1 MKLTFDFSDLS
12 RITFYGD
19 EVSGFRSEDSE
30 VKAIII
36 GEQLAQHKD
45 GKLLIPSGS
54 KLFFNFK
61 PSILI
66 ESDFRITMTLSVP
79 EKEFILCQ
87 GQDIS
92 IYLSKQGFR
101 IESISNKQSLE
112 IDFSGELNSKMNTVS
127 LIREGGL
134 VWAEI
139 KDVEGVSVPD
149 PFSDIFE
156 ITSFLGD
163 EIVSEDILL
172 TSMELTDELDT
183 ITMVEPEIDEITE
196 IPTEEPE
203 IDEITEIPT
212 EEPEEEI
219 TEIPT
224 EEPEIDEITE
234 IPTEEPEEE
243 IEDQPEEVDE
253 PEEEIEDQPEEVDEP
268 TENNNMKDL
277 TKIETLIV
285 SGYAGLLEAAKGTKV
300 SKYYKTVEELQ
311 EAAAENKTFL
321 VKIIYYVLLEQ
332 PEWKGVSH
340 EAVKVRAYELF
351 ELFGKGIDTT
361 EGRKYGFMDGV
372 IYKSFKYGNI
382 SDEDL
387 TDELIVELLV
397 DEYEGVRDLIVK
409 K

>member
-30 VKAIII
+30 VKAIIT

-61 PSILI
+61 PALLI
-66 ESDFRITMTLSVP
+66 ESDFRISITLPVP

-101 IESISNKQSLE
+101 IVSISNKQSLE
-112 IDFSGELNSKMNTVS
+112 IDFSRELNSKVNTVS

-139 KDVEGVSVPD
+139 KDVGGVSIPD

-163 EIVSEDILL
+163 EIVSEDVILI
-172 TSMELTDELDT
+172 SMELTDELDT
-183 ITMVEPEIDEITE
+183 ITMVEPEVDDITE
-196 IPTEEPE
+196 VPTEDPE
-203 IDEITEIPT
+203 VDDITEVPT
-212 EEPEEEI
+212 EDPEVDDI
-219 TEIPT
+219 TEVPT
-224 EEPEIDEITE
+224 EDP
-234 IPTEEPEEE
+234 
-243 IEDQPEEVDE
+243 EVDE
-253 PEEEIEDQPEEVDEP
+253 TNEIN
-268 TENNNMKDL
+268 ENNNMKEL
-277 TKIETLIV
+277 TKIETQIV

-311 EAAAENKTFL
+311 EAASENKSFL
-321 VKIIYYVLLEQ
+321 VKVIYYVLSEQ
-332 PEWKGVSH
+332 PEWKELSH
-340 EAVKVRAYELF
+340 EVIKVRAYELF
-351 ELFGKGIDTT
+351 ELFGKGVDNQD
-361 EGRKYGFMDGV
+361 GRKYGFMDGV
-372 IYKSFKYGNI
+372 IYKSFKYGNL

-387 TDELIVELLV
+387 TEDLIVELLV
-397 DEYEGVRDLIVK
+397 EEYEGVRGLIVK

>member
-1 MKLTFDFSDLS
+1 
-12 RITFYGD
+12 
-19 EVSGFRSEDSE
+19 
-30 VKAIII
+30 
-36 GEQLAQHKD
+36 
-45 GKLLIPSGS
+45 
-54 KLFFNFK
+54 
-61 PSILI
+61 
-66 ESDFRITMTLSVP
+66 
-79 EKEFILCQ
+79 
-87 GQDIS
+87 
-92 IYLSKQGFR
+92 
-101 IESISNKQSLE
+101 
-112 IDFSGELNSKMNTVS
+112 
-127 LIREGGL
+127 
-134 VWAEI
+134 
-139 KDVEGVSVPD
+139 
-149 PFSDIFE
+149 
-156 ITSFLGD
+156 
-163 EIVSEDILL
+163 
-172 TSMELTDELDT
+172 
-183 ITMVEPEIDEITE
+183 
-196 IPTEEPE
+196 
-203 IDEITEIPT
+203 
-212 EEPEEEI
+212 
-219 TEIPT
+219 
-224 EEPEIDEITE
+224 
-234 IPTEEPEEE
+234 
-243 IEDQPEEVDE
+243 
-253 PEEEIEDQPEEVDEP
+253 
-268 TENNNMKDL
+268 MKDL